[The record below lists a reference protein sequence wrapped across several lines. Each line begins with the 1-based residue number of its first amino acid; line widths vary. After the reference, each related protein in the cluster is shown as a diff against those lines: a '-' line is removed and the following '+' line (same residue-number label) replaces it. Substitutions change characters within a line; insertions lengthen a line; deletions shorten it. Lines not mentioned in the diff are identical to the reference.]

1 MGTEMLPALLLHY
14 CRIIKHAVAAD
25 EAEAQRE
32 AKADHSYQLPHKNS
46 HLVRQQQRAEE
57 PVPHSTTPIQ
67 VPGEAAAVKAL
78 LDLWSRLGLSSA
90 NLVTLFNES
99 SQKVRKLEA
108 KTPALCLVT
117 QRLSR
122 TCYSNEL
129 RARKASKQYWVPDL
143 LGELQYNPEFSYSDF
158 IQM

>member
-32 AKADHSYQLPHKNS
+32 AKAAHSYQLPHNS

-57 PVPHSTTPIQ
+57 PVPHSMTPIQ
-67 VPGEAAAVKAL
+67 LPGEAAAVKAL
-78 LDLWSRLGLSSA
+78 LDLWSRLSLSSA
-90 NLVTLFNES
+90 NLVKLFDES
-99 SQKVRKLEA
+99 SQKVRKLET
-108 KTPALCLVT
+108 KTSALYLRT

-122 TCYSNEL
+122 TCYSNER
-129 RARKASKQYWVPDL
+129 RARKGSKQYWVPEL